1 MNAEQLKTLQWLV
14 DGNGDI
20 TIGTVG
26 PCRYAATACDE
37 DSMLAS
43 LIHRDGESLLDLL
56 YRLENAVNLAY
67 DEEIYIDEINNG
79 PNFQL

>member
-1 MNAEQLKTLQWLV
+1 MNAPPLKTLEWLV

-20 TIGTVG
+20 TIGAVG

-43 LIHRDGESLLDLL
+43 LIHRDDESLLGLL
-56 YRLENAVNLAY
+56 SRLEKAVNLAY
-67 DEEIYIDEINNG
+67 DKDIYIDEINNG
-79 PNFQL
+79 PDYQI